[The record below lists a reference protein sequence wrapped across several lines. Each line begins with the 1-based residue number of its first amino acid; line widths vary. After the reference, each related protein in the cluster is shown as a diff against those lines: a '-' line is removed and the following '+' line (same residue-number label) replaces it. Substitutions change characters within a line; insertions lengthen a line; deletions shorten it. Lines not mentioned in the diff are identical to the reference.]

1 MAADVHDTL
10 QRLVDELAERIGRP
24 VDVED
29 RDLRVLAYSAHD
41 HEVDAVRS
49 RSILARSGPR
59 EVDAWLR
66 ARGVHG
72 APGPVRLPAN
82 PGLGMAARVCVP
94 VRDGGSLLGF
104 LWLVDEP
111 GRPVGDDEVAAAAD
125 TAARCAVALRAL
137 RAAQDEDRATAR
149 LLAAG
154 ALRGDATAAQRLVDE
169 GLLVPTEAVTV
180 AAVDATGGEVA
191 GALRRLLPSR
201 HAIDVTGD
209 DGTLVLV
216 LTLPAGTDPAALAA
230 RLADRAAAVTGL
242 GTPRPPLEELPV
254 RLREARAAA
263 LVARRVPGRGP
274 SACFAQTGTDGRLAL
289 LPAADLERLAA
300 VPALARLA
308 DHDRDGALRT
318 TLLTWL
324 DHGGDAS
331 GAAAALALHRATL
344 YHRLHRIAE
353 LADAPLDDGDTR
365 LGLHLGLR
373 AARLLGG

>member
-29 RDLRVLAYSAHD
+29 RDLRVLAYSAHE

-66 ARGVHG
+66 SRGVHG
-72 APGPVRLPAN
+72 ATGPVRLPAN
-82 PGLGMAARVCVP
+82 PDLGMAARLCVP
-94 VRDGGSLLGF
+94 IRDGRSLLGF

-125 TAARCAVALRAL
+125 TATACAVVLRAM
-137 RAAQDEDRATAR
+137 RAAEDEDRATAR
-149 LLAAG
+149 LLAGA
-154 ALRGDATAAQRLVDE
+154 ALRGDASAAQRLVTE
-169 GLLVPTEAVTV
+169 GLLVPTAAITV
-180 AAVDATGGEVA
+180 AAVDATGGEAA
-191 GALRRLLPSR
+191 GALRRVLPSG
-201 HAIDVTGD
+201 HAIDLTGD

-216 LTLPAGTDPAALAA
+216 LTLPAGTDPDALAA

-242 GTPRPPLEELPV
+242 GTPRPDLRGLPAC
-254 RLREARAAA
+254 LREARAAA
-263 LVARRVPGRGP
+263 LVARRVPGHGA
-274 SACFAQTGTDGRLAL
+274 SASFAATGTDGRLAL
-289 LPAADLERLAA
+289 LPAADLEQLTAAPALERLAA
-300 VPALARLA
+300 QDP
-308 DHDRDGALRT
+308 DGALRT

-324 DHGGDAS
+324 DHGGDAT
-331 GAAAALALHRATL
+331 GAAAALSLHRATL

-353 LADAPLDDGDTR
+353 LAEVRLDDGDAR

-373 AARLLGG
+373 AARLLGR